1 MKTALITGAGT
12 GIGKASALA
21 LAQAGYRVICC
32 GRRAAPL
39 ETLADEIGDQALP
52 VTLDITDPASVKSLF
67 ERLPEDWRAIDL
79 LVNNAGHDI
88 GGRRPFHEGDAEQWA
103 GIIETNVIGLLRLT
117 RAVVPQMIA
126 RGSGDIV
133 NLGSI
138 AGITAYAK
146 GAPYNASKFAVHGFS
161 QALRLDYLDAG
172 IRVLEILPGVV
183 RTDFAETRWGD
194 RDVGQAFYDSYDECL
209 IPEDIARTLVF
220 AVTQPRHVSL
230 TQIVVMPSSHP

>member
-12 GIGKASALA
+12 GIGLASALA
-21 LAQAGYRVICC
+21 LAEAGYRVICS
-32 GRRAAPL
+32 GRRSDPL
-39 ETLADEIGDQALP
+39 EALSKEIGDRAFP
-52 VTLDITDPASVKSLF
+52 ATLDITDPASVENLF
-67 ERLPEDWRAIDL
+67 DRLPEDWRAIDI

-88 GGRRPFHEGDAEQWA
+88 GGRRPFHEGASEQWA
-103 GIIETNVIGLLRLT
+103 AIIETNVIGLMRLT

-126 RGSGDIV
+126 RCSGDIV

-194 RDVGQAFYDSYDECL
+194 RETGQAFYDSYDDCL
-209 IPEDIARTLVF
+209 LPEDIARTLVF
-220 AVTQPRHVSL
+220 AVSQPRHVSL
-230 TQIVVMPSSHP
+230 TQIVVMPSSQA

>member
-1 MKTALITGAGT
+1 MKTTLITGAGT
-12 GIGKASALA
+12 GIGKASAFA
-21 LAQAGYRVICC
+21 LAEAGYRVICC

-39 ETLADEIGDQALP
+39 ETLAGDIGDQALP
-52 VTLDITDPASVKSLF
+52 LTLDITDPASVEGLF
-67 ERLPEDWRAIDL
+67 ERLPEGWRDIDL

-103 GIIETNVIGLLRLT
+103 AIVETNVIGLMRLT
-117 RAVVPQMIA
+117 HAVLPQMIA
-126 RGSGDIV
+126 RGGGDIV

-138 AGITAYAK
+138 SGITAYAK

-161 QALRLDYLDAG
+161 QALRLEHLESG

-194 RDVGQAFYDSYDECL
+194 SETGQAFYESYDDCL
-209 IPEDIARTLVF
+209 LPEDIARTLVF

-230 TQIVVMPSSHP
+230 TQIVVMPSSQA

>member
-12 GIGKASALA
+12 GIGRASALA
-21 LAQAGYRVICC
+21 LAEAGYRVIVC
-32 GRRAAPL
+32 GRRADPL
-39 ETLADEIGDQALP
+39 EALATGIGDGALP
-52 VTLDITDPASVKSLF
+52 VTLDITDPASVESLF
-67 ERLPEDWRAIDL
+67 ERLPEDWQTIDL

-88 GGRRPFHEGDAEQWA
+88 GGRRPFHEGDVGQWA
-103 GIIETNVIGLLRLT
+103 AIIETNVIGLMRLT
-117 RAVVPQMIA
+117 HAVVPQMIA

-172 IRVLEILPGVV
+172 VRVLEILPGVV

-194 RDVGQAFYDSYDECL
+194 REIGQSFYDSYDECL
-209 IPEDIARTLVF
+209 QPEDIARTVVF